1 MRLFVAIPVTEP
13 ARSEVLALLE
23 RLRQTGWPVRWVGSE
38 GLHVTLKFFGEVA
51 PDRLEVIA
59 EAIRIAGQ
67 GTGQFP
73 LRLDE
78 LGAFPS
84 RQRPRILYVGLEAPA
99 ALELLQDRIERGGE
113 ALGFPPEGKPFHPH
127 LTLGRLREGQ
137 KYPPRAL
144 DDVGG
149 WYEQLSFTGDQVI
162 LYESIL
168 TPHGPRYEPQLTLD
182 LGKP

>member
-23 RLRQTGWPVRWVGSE
+23 RLRQTGWPVRWVGTE

-67 GTGQFP
+67 GTGP
-73 LRLDE
+73 LSLRLDE
-78 LGAFPS
+78 VGAFPS
-84 RQRPRILYVGLEAPA
+84 RQRPRILYVGLEAPS

-113 ALGFPPEGKPFHPH
+113 ALGFPPEGRPFNPH

-137 KYPPRAL
+137 KYPPHAL
-144 DDVGG
+144 DDLGG

>member
-1 MRLFVAIPVTEP
+1 MRLFVAIPVAEP
-13 ARSEVLALLE
+13 ARSEVLGLLE
-23 RLRQTGWPVRWVGSE
+23 RLRQTGWPVRWVGNE

-67 GTGQFP
+67 GTGQLP

-84 RQRPRILYVGLEAPA
+84 RQRPRILYVGVEAPA

-137 KYPPRAL
+137 KYPSRAL
-144 DDVGG
+144 DDVDG